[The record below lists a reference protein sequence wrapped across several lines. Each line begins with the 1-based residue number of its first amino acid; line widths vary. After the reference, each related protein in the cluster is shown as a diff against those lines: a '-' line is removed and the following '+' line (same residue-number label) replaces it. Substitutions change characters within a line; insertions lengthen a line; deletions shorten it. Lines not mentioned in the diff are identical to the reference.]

1 MNLTEALNVALP
13 DLPARSL
20 RRAYPRLHP
29 LIVAREHIED
39 GERVVHAIVSGANQ
53 MYRFTLEQWRL
64 MQLFNGE
71 NSFDDV
77 ARLFREQTGT
87 AYSPGDI
94 REYASSLDE
103 IWYASSER
111 PNLTLAQKEAEER
124 NRRTKKWEDITM
136 ITVGHWDPDEYLN
149 WVHSW
154 AKFIYT
160 QWFTFLTLAFFAV
173 MASIF
178 IARWSE
184 IGADTWKYYDFTE
197 KGLGQIAEFW
207 LLFCFLGFFHE
218 SAHGLTCKHF
228 GGAVHKMGFLLYYLE
243 PCFFVDVTD
252 VYVYAGKWERIATS
266 IAGIWVELI
275 FCSAASILW
284 WGMPVGTPAHD
295 FAYKII
301 LITGVGVVLI
311 NLNPLIKLD
320 GYYILCELLGIIGLK
335 EDSTAFVSSWLKK
348 NIFRLPVEVEFL
360 PRRRRWAFT
369 LYAVASGLYSYSL
382 LYLVVGFSYNVFRK
396 YSPDWAFVPA
406 LLVAWLLFRSRIRTL
421 VRFMKTI
428 YLDKKQV
435 LSQWARKPHALLAA
449 AAILL
454 FLFTP
459 FWPETR
465 SGRFNLEPVH
475 KASIRA
481 LVSGEITEIM
491 PEEAQYVDTGTTLVR
506 MRNPELEGRAAQAAA
521 ELRLAS
527 LRATEA
533 RIRYENYA
541 RAEKERDGLA
551 QQSAELQKEVAA
563 LEQSSPIS
571 GVVTTPHVRDLIGS
585 YVAAGQPLLDVAD
598 VRLLKARIY
607 LPEFEMSRVQIG
619 APVTLVLDSVVG
631 RYRAPVGAIAPVSSD
646 IEPGLLS
653 IEKYKGMAGQNFY
666 AVTVDL
672 PNPDNHLCPGMA
684 GTAKVI
690 LARQSLAGFAW
701 RTVHEFVRRTVW

>member
-243 PCFFVDVTD
+243 PCFFVDVTE

-284 WGMPVGTPAHD
+284 WGTPVGTPAHD

-396 YSPDWAFVPA
+396 YSPDWALVPA

-631 RYRAPVGAIAPVSSD
+631 RYRARVEAIAPVSSD

>member
-1 MNLTEALNVALP
+1 
-13 DLPARSL
+13 
-20 RRAYPRLHP
+20 
-29 LIVAREHIED
+29 
-39 GERVVHAIVSGANQ
+39 
-53 MYRFTLEQWRL
+53 
-64 MQLFNGE
+64 
-71 NSFDDV
+71 
-77 ARLFREQTGT
+77 
-87 AYSPGDI
+87 
-94 REYASSLDE
+94 
-103 IWYASSER
+103 
-111 PNLTLAQKEAEER
+111 
-124 NRRTKKWEDITM
+124 M

-243 PCFFVDVTD
+243 PCFFVDVTE

-284 WGMPVGTPAHD
+284 WGTPVGTPAHD

-631 RYRAPVGAIAPVSSD
+631 RYRARVGAIAPLSSD

>member
-1 MNLTEALNVALP
+1 M
-13 DLPARSL
+13 
-20 RRAYPRLHP
+20 
-29 LIVAREHIED
+29 
-39 GERVVHAIVSGANQ
+39 
-53 MYRFTLEQWRL
+53 
-64 MQLFNGE
+64 
-71 NSFDDV
+71 
-77 ARLFREQTGT
+77 
-87 AYSPGDI
+87 
-94 REYASSLDE
+94 
-103 IWYASSER
+103 
-111 PNLTLAQKEAEER
+111 
-124 NRRTKKWEDITM
+124 
-136 ITVGHWDPDEYLN
+136 
-149 WVHSW
+149 
-154 AKFIYT
+154 
-160 QWFTFLTLAFFAV
+160 
-173 MASIF
+173 
-178 IARWSE
+178 
-184 IGADTWKYYDFTE
+184 
-197 KGLGQIAEFW
+197 
-207 LLFCFLGFFHE
+207 
-218 SAHGLTCKHF
+218 
-228 GGAVHKMGFLLYYLE
+228 
-243 PCFFVDVTD
+243 
-252 VYVYAGKWERIATS
+252 
-266 IAGIWVELI
+266 
-275 FCSAASILW
+275 
-284 WGMPVGTPAHD
+284 
-295 FAYKII
+295 
-301 LITGVGVVLI
+301 
-311 NLNPLIKLD
+311 
-320 GYYILCELLGIIGLK
+320 
-335 EDSTAFVSSWLKK
+335 
-348 NIFRLPVEVEFL
+348 
-360 PRRRRWAFT
+360 
-369 LYAVASGLYSYSL
+369 
-382 LYLVVGFSYNVFRK
+382 
-396 YSPDWAFVPA
+396 
-406 LLVAWLLFRSRIRTL
+406 
-421 VRFMKTI
+421 
-428 YLDKKQV
+428 

-631 RYRAPVGAIAPVSSD
+631 RYRARVGAIAPVSSD

>member
-29 LIVAREHIED
+29 LIVAREHIEE

-53 MYRFTLEQWRL
+53 MYRFTAEQWRL
-64 MQLFNGE
+64 IQLFNGE
-71 NSFDDV
+71 NSFEDV
-77 ARLFREQTGT
+77 ARLFREQTGIR
-87 AYSPGDI
+87 YSPDDI
-94 REYASSLDE
+94 REYTSGLDE
-103 IWYASSER
+103 IWYASAEQ

-160 QWFTFLTLAFFAV
+160 RWFTSLTLAFFAV
-173 MASIF
+173 MAGIF
-178 IARWSE
+178 IARWNE

-197 KGLGQIAEFW
+197 KGLVQIAEFW

-243 PCFFVDVTD
+243 PCFFVDVTE

-284 WGMPVGTPAHD
+284 WGTPVGTPAHD
-295 FAYKII
+295 LAYKII

-335 EDSTAFVSSWLKK
+335 EDSTAFVSSWVKK
-348 NIFRLPVEVEFL
+348 NIFRLPVEVEFV

-369 LYAVASGLYSYSL
+369 IYALASGLYSYSL

-396 YSPDWAFVPA
+396 YSPDWAFLPA

-435 LSQWARKPHALLAA
+435 LSRWAKEPSALLAA

-481 LVSGEITEIM
+481 LVSGEITEIT
-491 PEEAQYVDTGTTLVR
+491 PEEAQYIDAGTTLVR
-506 MRNPELEGRAAQAAA
+506 MRNPELEGRAAHAAA
-521 ELRLAS
+521 DLRLAS

-533 RIRYENYA
+533 RLHYENYA

-551 QQSAELQKEVAA
+551 QQSAELQKQVEA
-563 LEQSSPIS
+563 LDQRSPIS

-598 VRLLKARIY
+598 LSLLQARIY
-607 LPEFEMSRVQIG
+607 LPEFDMSRVQIG

-631 RYRAPVGAIAPVSSD
+631 RYRARVAAIAPVSSD

-653 IEKYKGMAGQNFY
+653 MEKYKGIAGQNFY
-666 AVTVDL
+666 AVTVDW
-672 PNPDNHLCPGMA
+672 PNPDHHLRPGMA

-690 LARQSLAGFAW
+690 LARKSLAAFAW
-701 RTVHEFVRRTVW
+701 RTVHEFVRRAVW